1 MVEPSI
7 SLEQAL
13 EIWKGDRGAEK
24 RKQITGK
31 CALLSRKSARM
42 GGWLSAAAVSLH
54 KLSDTSAVFISRP
67 FDKDSFY
74 LQGIRAPY
82 AQSKVNTAEILTM
95 FAFYQFCLVISY
107 EV

>member
-1 MVEPSI
+1 
-7 SLEQAL
+7 
-13 EIWKGDRGAEK
+13 
-24 RKQITGK
+24 
-31 CALLSRKSARM
+31 M
-42 GGWLSAAAVSLH
+42 GGRLSATAASLH
-54 KLSDTSAVFISRP
+54 KLTDTSVVFISGP

-107 EV
+107 DV